1 MDTPGYDP
9 LSTTGQLATHTT
21 LFRDMG
27 MDMGMDMDFNAGDV
41 VDGTLSETHGL
52 GDKEFVP
59 WQSAR

>member
-9 LSTTGQLATHTT
+9 ASATGQLATNTT
-21 LFRDMG
+21 LFR
-27 MDMGMDMDFNAGDV
+27 DMGMDMDFNAGDV
-41 VDGTLSETHGL
+41 VADTLSETHGL